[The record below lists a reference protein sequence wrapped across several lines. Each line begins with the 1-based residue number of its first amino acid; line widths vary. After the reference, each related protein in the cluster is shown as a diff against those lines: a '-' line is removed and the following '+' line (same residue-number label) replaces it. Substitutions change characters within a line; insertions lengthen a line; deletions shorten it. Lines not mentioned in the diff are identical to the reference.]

1 MTGKYT
7 GCRDFFISLLIGIS
21 LSAATLGLPKLLKD
35 VDVHT
40 EYPSDI
46 DDENVTERG
55 FQPALPGE
63 STRLS
68 SAIALFRLARVMS
81 KVLGELY
88 PAAPSYELSLS
99 KIAALNEELDVWH
112 QSLASHLR
120 LQFIQDKPSTNV
132 ISSRSPLIVISPLY
146 ITNFLMLISL

>member
-1 MTGKYT
+1 MLTGNS
-7 GCRDFFISLLIGIS
+7 F
-21 LSAATLGLPKLLKD
+21 SAATLGLPKLFKD
-35 VDVHT
+35 EGVHT

-68 SAIALFRLARVMS
+68 SALALFRLARVMS

-88 PAAPSYELSLS
+88 PAAPSYEISLS
-99 KIAALNEELDVWH
+99 KIATLNEELDAWH
-112 QSLASHLR
+112 DGLASHLR

-132 ISSRSPLIVISPLY
+132 ISSRSPLIVCAP
-146 ITNFLMLISL
+146 